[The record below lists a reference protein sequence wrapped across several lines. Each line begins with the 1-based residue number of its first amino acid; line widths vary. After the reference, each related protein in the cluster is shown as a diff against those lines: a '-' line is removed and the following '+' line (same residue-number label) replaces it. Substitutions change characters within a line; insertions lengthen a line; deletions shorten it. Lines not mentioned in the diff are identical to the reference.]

1 MFETKPKPKLSK
13 HNAMCRRNY
22 SKLCRPGESNAEG
35 KRDGVPFRPGNRCH
49 RNSGEIYGKQKK
61 RGKKIMEKGKIGRP
75 ERQGYNRVEDGRR
88 PTDITSHVYIFFE
101 HGEREHRKGG

>member
-35 KRDGVPFRPGNRCH
+35 KRDGVPFRPGNRRH

-61 RGKKIMEKGKIGRP
+61 RGKIIMEKGKIGRP

-88 PTDITSHVYIFFE
+88 PTDITSHVYTIVVF
-101 HGEREHRKGG
+101 